1 MFRDDSPRTTLGL
14 GHRYDASEIS
24 VLEEH
29 DALEYT
35 IFDCGLA
42 PFKYLAKF
50 YEGITPHALHQ
61 TS

>member
-29 DALEYT
+29 DTLEYT
-35 IFDCGLA
+35 IFECGLV
-42 PFKYLAKF
+42 PFKYLATL
-50 YEGITPHALHQ
+50 YEGVTPHALHQ
-61 TS
+61 TR